1 MNLEA
6 KKAVQGAFFDMLVA
20 MDPTVGEIMEIT
32 LGVAY
37 MTLMQHHQGD
47 QALVAEG
54 LKDVVRQMLEQ
65 APLIQRAPLAMVAP
79 GKLDS

>member
-6 KKAVQGAFFDMLVA
+6 KKAVQSAFFDLLVA

-47 QALVAEG
+47 TVLVSAG
-54 LKDVVRQMLEQ
+54 LKEVVRQMLDQ
-65 APLIQRAPLAMVAP
+65 VPQIQRAPLAMVTP
-79 GKLDS
+79 QKMDS